1 MAGVAGQRH
10 DGRGMWAGSEAQ
22 GGVHA
27 TGAGFWVIEGATATS
42 QYWRVS
48 DIGAAHLASGFQV
61 TYTTAAPS
69 PTPSPTAAPAAATG
83 DPHLQNVHGERCD
96 LMKPGKHVL
105 INIPRNEGVESAL
118 LRVEAQANKLGGQ
131 CEDIYFTEL
140 NVTGSWAYAKQAG
153 GYHFQAEQDTDTTG
167 NKWLAM
173 GKVELKVVHGRTE
186 TGLQYLNFY
195 VKHLG
200 QTGFVV
206 GGLLGEEDHSDVSA
220 PTAECVQRMS
230 LMKPRARAHGAAS
243 SAAAVAIATFA

>member
-1 MAGVAGQRH
+1 MN
-10 DGRGMWAGSEAQ
+10 DGGSDLFYKTYTRGRSGRDQGITETDEAW
-22 GGVHA
+22 GDC
-27 TGAGFWVIEGATATS
+27 
-42 QYWRVS
+42 Y
-48 DIGAAHLASGFQV
+48 GAAGITLGADYSYSDNGDGSLCKCADPDAPASP
-61 TYTTAAPS
+61 APS
-69 PTPSPTAAPAAATG
+69 PQGSATG
-83 DPHLQNVHGERCD
+83 DPHLQNLHGERFD
-96 LMKPGKHVL
+96 LMRPGKHVL
-105 INIPRNEGVESAL
+105 VNIPRNEGVESAL

-153 GYHFQAEQDTDTTG
+153 GYHFQAQQDTDITG

-230 LMKPRARAHGAAS
+230 LMKPRARAHRADS

>member
-83 DPHLQNVHGERCD
+83 DPHLQNVHGERFD

-105 INIPRNEGVESAL
+105 INIPRGTSTEDAL

-140 NVTGSWAYAKQAG
+140 NITGSWASVTHAG
-153 GYHFQAEQDTDTTG
+153 GYHFLAQQDTDGTG
-167 NKWLAM
+167 KWVVM
-173 GKVELKVVHGRTE
+173 GMVELKVVHGHTD
-186 TGLQYLNFY
+186 TGTQYLNFY
-195 VKHLG
+195 IKHLG
-200 QTGFVV
+200 RTGFVV

-220 PTAECVQRMS
+220 PPLGCVQRVS
-230 LMKPRARAHGAAS
+230 LEKPRAHGSGSLATTVAMAIS
-243 SAAAVAIATFA
+243 ISA